1 MLKSLII
8 QNYALIVNETINFT
22 DGLNILMGE
31 TGAGKSM
38 IISSLEM
45 LFGARS
51 DTSFVRYGEK
61 KAVLEGEFY
70 LKSNNFARKLL
81 AENSYDLP
89 ENEILII
96 RREISSTGGSRAF
109 INDSP
114 AGVNLLKNLAN
125 FLIDFHGQHEHQS
138 LLDKSTHIT
147 FLDNYTSDKTI
158 FNQYRND
165 FTELATAIDEYKKL
179 LRREKDLKQKLEYD
193 RFRLDEITKVNPQEN
208 EDEQLNNKLKI
219 LQNSEFIT
227 QTSGSVDLEL
237 YSADDSIYGKLAEIK
252 HKLSSLE
259 AYNPE
264 FKEYITE
271 LETSLISLREISIFA
286 KDYAAS
292 IAFDPVQIE
301 EIRQRLVVLRNLTKK
316 YGSLEEILVLKEQ
329 LEKEIDTSENFELK
343 KYNLVEKIKSLKV
356 TLGKSAHLLH
366 KQRKSASRELSE
378 KIVEKLSFLGIPNA
392 QFASKYNVTETNS
405 DIDNLSV
412 EIEGKT
418 YLANENGIDD
428 IEFYISTNLG
438 QNLQPLVQVASGGEI
453 SRIMLS
459 IKSIFAKLSNVPILI
474 FDEID
479 TGISGRIAQQTGIA
493 MKELSKTHQIIAVTH
508 LPQIAAIGTTNILVE
523 KTEAQDSTYSKAKI
537 LNQSEKIEEVA
548 KLISGGKIT
557 TAALDQSAE
566 LINAV
571 SKF

>member
-51 DTSFVRYGEK
+51 DTSLVRYGEK

-70 LKSNNFARKLL
+70 LPSDNFARKLL
-81 AENSYDLP
+81 HENSYDFP
-89 ENEILII
+89 ETEHLII
-96 RREISSTGGSRAF
+96 RREISATGGSRAF

-114 AGVNLLKNLAN
+114 VSVNLLRSLGNN
-125 FLIDFHGQHEHQS
+125 IIDFHGQHEHQS
-138 LLDKSTHIT
+138 LLDKSTHIS
-147 FLDNYTSDKTI
+147 FLDNYTTDKTI
-158 FNQYRND
+158 FNQYKND
-165 FTELATAIDEYKKL
+165 FIELANAIDEYKKL

-193 RFRLDEITKVNPQEN
+193 RFRFDEISKVNPLEN
-208 EDEQLNNKLKI
+208 EDEQLNNKLNI
-219 LQNSEFIT
+219 LQNAEFIT

-237 YSADDSIYGKLAEIK
+237 YSSDESIYGQLAEIK
-252 HKLSSLE
+252 KKLDSLE
-259 AYNPE
+259 EYNPD

-286 KDYAAS
+286 KDYASS
-292 IAFDPVQIE
+292 IAFDPIQIE
-301 EIRQRLVVLRNLTKK
+301 EIRQRMVVLRNLTKK
-316 YGSLEEILVLKEQ
+316 YGSLEEILLLKDQ
-329 LEKEIDTSENFELK
+329 LEKDIDTSENFDLR
-343 KYNLVEKIKSLKV
+343 KYNLVEKIKALKV
-356 TLGKSAHLLH
+356 TLGKSAQLLH
-366 KQRKSASRELSE
+366 KQRKAASRELSE

-508 LPQIAAIGTTNILVE
+508 LPQIAAIGTSNLLVE
-523 KTEAQDSTYSKAKI
+523 KTEHQDSTYSKVKI
-537 LNQSEKIEEVA
+537 LNQNQKIEEVA

-557 TAALDQSAE
+557 SAALEQSAE

>member
-61 KAVLEGEFY
+61 KAVLEGEFF
-70 LKSNNFARKLL
+70 LKNDNFARKILL
-81 AENSYDLP
+81 ENSFDFQ
-89 ENEILII
+89 ENENLII

-109 INDSP
+109 INDTPST
-114 AGVNLLKNLAN
+114 VNVLKSIGNYI
-125 FLIDFHGQHEHQS
+125 IDFHGQHEHQS

-158 FNQYRND
+158 FNQYKND
-165 FTELATAIDEYKKL
+165 FFELATAIDEYKKL
-179 LRREKDLKQKLEYD
+179 LKREKDLKQKLEYD
-193 RFRLDEITKVNPQEN
+193 RFRLEEISKVNPLEN
-208 EDEQLNNKLKI
+208 EDEQLNAKLKI
-219 LQNSEFIT
+219 LQNAEFIT
-227 QTSGSVDLEL
+227 QTSGSIDLEL
-237 YSADDSIYGKLAEIK
+237 YSSDVSIYGKLAEIK
-252 HKLSSLE
+252 KNLE
-259 AYNPE
+259 ALSAYNSDFE
-264 FKEYITE
+264 EYIKE
-271 LETSLISLREISIFA
+271 LETSLISLREVSIFA

-301 EIRQRLVVLRNLTKK
+301 EIRQRMVVLRNLTKK
-316 YGSLEEILVLKEQ
+316 YGSLEEILKLKEQ
-329 LEKEIDTSENFELK
+329 LEKDIDTSENFDIR
-343 KYNLVEKIKSLKV
+343 KYNLVEKIRTFKV

-366 KQRKSASRELSE
+366 KQRKTASRELSE

-405 DIDNLSV
+405 EIDNLSV

-459 IKSIFAKLSNVPILI
+459 IKSIFAKLSNVPVLI

-493 MKELSKTHQIIAVTH
+493 MKDLSKTHQIIAVTH

-523 KTEAQDSTYSKAKI
+523 KTEAQDNTYSKARV
-537 LNQSEKIEEVA
+537 LNLSEKTEEVA

-557 TAALDQSAE
+557 SAALDQSTE